1 MQPRLVS
8 NLAIL
13 LHSLWVLGLQLFTT
27 LHGWP
32 GLRLCLQDSF
42 TASRTS
48 WEELPWPLL
57 GAVAVPQIDWL
68 GPLPHVS
75 HWVYL
80 MTFTALGFSLCLLLL
95 CTGLCV
101 CLLLN
106 SWTSFSISMTWSLAL
121 PHLCW
126 LWALASFR
134 LSLSGCLEACYCW
147 QTSVWLIFM
156 LMV

>member
-32 GLRLCLQDSF
+32 GLRLCLQDPF
-42 TASRTS
+42 TASRTP
-48 WEELPWPLL
+48 WEGLPWPLL
-57 GAVAVPQIDWL
+57 DAVAVPQIDWL
-68 GPLPHVS
+68 GPLSHVS

-80 MTFTALGFSLCLLLL
+80 MTFIALSFSLCLLLL
-95 CTGLCV
+95 GTGLRV

-106 SWTSFSISMTWSLAL
+106 SRTSFSISMTRSLAL
-121 PHLCW
+121 PHLFW
-126 LWALASFR
+126 FWALASFR
-134 LSLSGCLEACYCW
+134 LSLSGYLEACYCW

-156 LMV
+156 LMA